1 MNIKKPIFWDKK
13 EPNFLSYI
21 LYPATFL
28 IKINNIFSKY
38 FPKKKFN
45 KIKSI
50 CVGNIYLGGTGK
62 TPTTLKL
69 YQILKAKNYDVVIG
83 KKYYSNQKD
92 EQDLLKNKA
101 KFISSTNREE
111 IIKLAIKN
119 RHKVIIFD
127 DGLQDKKIEY
137 DLKLVC
143 FDSKIW
149 LGNSRLIPSGP
160 LREDINSLRKY
171 NGVFL
176 KISDNKTKLIEII
189 SEIKKTNSKI
199 EIFKSFVHIKNIN
212 QFNPSDKY
220 LIFSGIGNA
229 SSFKE
234 ILTYNK
240 FKIVEEK
247 IFSDHYNYKDE
258 DISKILEISKD
269 KDLKILTTEK
279 DYFKIPSHFRNQIN
293 FLEIDLKFD
302 EEEKLLKLVESKI
315 NEKN

>member
-13 EPNFLSYI
+13 EPSFLSYI
-21 LYPATFL
+21 LYPATFF
-28 IKINNIFSKY
+28 IKINNIFFKY

-101 KFISSTNREE
+101 KFISSTNREK

-160 LREDINSLRKY
+160 LREDINSLKKY

-176 KISDNKTKLIEII
+176 KISDNKTELIEII

-234 ILTYNK
+234 ILNYNK

-247 IFSDHYNYKDE
+247 IFSDHYNYKNE
-258 DISKILEISKD
+258 DISKILEISKN
-269 KDLKILTTEK
+269 KGLKILTTEK